1 MKLVPK
7 SPTESRN
14 RWDLLNL
21 WYPIVWGRF
30 ARGSRPFAKIY
41 PQANKAT
48 WVEVGEWPGW
58 PELDKAKAKL
68 DELFASGEAAK
79 WMESIHKKRTEDN
92 LPTPPWLAPS
102 VTYRPYW
109 WIVRN
114 ETYGKPKYYP
124 PGHVHEVGKWLS
136 DDSNTFTTA
145 FWLKPQV
152 SYPLGQIT
160 SKDKTKLLVF
170 GIIKSV
176 VGSVIMGGFVEG
188 LWAAAGAPAAPAIT
202 DAIATGLQNET
213 QGGDFADAFELDFAD
228 LLPYAGDIVSS
239 VGGSDFISTAADL
252 AAGNLDTE
260 DTAMFLDSFT
270 DGLGWLDDAVS
281 GASDFIDQVGGIGDN
296 LDGLANLFGYGS
308 NDGGSVGSNGYPAA
322 PPIFDPGEASGIGS
336 SATPEQIAEWE
347 KDGMLPI
354 LLIGIA
360 LLVIA

>member
-1 MKLVPK
+1 M
-7 SPTESRN
+7 
-14 RWDLLNL
+14 
-21 WYPIVWGRF
+21 
-30 ARGSRPFAKIY
+30 
-41 PQANKAT
+41 
-48 WVEVGEWPGW
+48 
-58 PELDKAKAKL
+58 
-68 DELFASGEAAK
+68 
-79 WMESIHKKRTEDN
+79 
-92 LPTPPWLAPS
+92 
-102 VTYRPYW
+102 
-109 WIVRN
+109 
-114 ETYGKPKYYP
+114 
-124 PGHVHEVGKWLS
+124 
-136 DDSNTFTTA
+136 
-145 FWLKPQV
+145 
-152 SYPLGQIT
+152 T
-160 SKDKTKLLVF
+160 SAWTSL
-170 GIIKSV
+170 
-176 VGSVIMGGFVEG
+176 
-188 LWAAAGAPAAPAIT
+188 GAPVAPVLTDTIAA
-202 DAIATGLQNET
+202 GLQNEI
-213 QGGDFADAFELDFAD
+213 QGGDFADAFEIDFAD